1 MADPTYDP
9 NDGIPLQPD
18 PRWPSGNADESDLLN
33 WSNITKTKDDLVAT
47 SNNTLC
53 MNPNVLAHQSAEWVP
68 EMSGWSV
75 EYDDQGLASCTQSW
89 IAPAS
94 ARVSISSNPLVT
106 DPLIPITM
114 ATRQLVSWN
123 REMFAASTHFFDT
136 DYNLSDYIFPSLTA
150 NGGTCSLPGKPIAKN
165 LMIPLVPVQVELVPR
180 IDLMDASQETS
191 RKNETIKTAIT
202 VFSRIPARDSALDSY
217 SGSTIRDEGN
227 YLGVVRSKM
236 LVSDPPTYNVDGT
249 QNPAAEIRSVR
260 QVFPR
265 LRTQYFQVNIQFK
278 RDPYVNR
285 YGIRYANVEVKP
297 STRLQAMKNAPVGVV
312 PTDIKGQPHFDR
324 VYEVVS
330 KEEKAAPP
338 VQKGA
343 AIIEHIDTGFP
354 FRESLVEYR
363 VTYPWVSLD
372 SLLKAGPIGN
382 PDQITMYKAG
392 LVTPYE
398 LSKGMWLGSVNLHSF
413 LGYSRGRVL
422 YNSCEIEE
430 AASPVTGKIGYKVTH
445 EFIANPAMEWNQ
457 VRYNGSYEPSKDPL
471 RNAVNDWDPNTAQP
485 AWRTGYVVALNKN
498 PIFTED
504 YMSGGESK
512 KRSMYDPIWTYKRKA
527 DEIVVDGAIRHIKR
541 YPLYPYPYQEFYKD
555 QTDTGLL
562 YYGYVGDAA
571 PLAKIRGE
579 G

>member
-1 MADPTYDP
+1 MPDPTYDP
-9 NDGIPLQPD
+9 LDGLPLPED
-18 PRWPSGNADESDLLN
+18 PRWPSGNTGDDDAAN
-33 WSNITKTKDDLVAT
+33 WMFIDKVKDDLAST
-47 SNNTLC
+47 SNSTLC

-68 EMSGWSV
+68 EMSGWSL

-89 IAPAS
+89 IAPAT

-180 IDLMDASQETS
+180 MDLMDASQETS
-191 RKNETIKTAIT
+191 RKNETVKTSIG
-202 VFSRIPARDSALDSY
+202 VFSRIPARDTAWDSY
-217 SGSTIRDEGN
+217 SGSAIRDEGN

-236 LVSDPPTYNVDGT
+236 LVNDPPTYNNDGT
-249 QNPAAEIRSVR
+249 QNAAAEIRSVR

-285 YGIRYANVEVKP
+285 YGIRYAHVEVKP

-312 PTDIKGQPHFDR
+312 PTDVKGQPNYKA
-324 VYEVVS
+324 VYTRTS
-330 KEEKAAPP
+330 IEEKKAPP

-343 AIIEHIDTGFP
+343 AVIEHIDTGFP

-363 VTYPWVSLD
+363 ITYPWVSLET
-372 SLLKAGPIGN
+372 LLKAGPIGN
-382 PDQITMYKAG
+382 PDQITASQEG
-392 LVTPYE
+392 LVTPFE
-398 LSKGMWLGSVNLHSF
+398 LSKGMWLGSVNLHAF

-422 YNSCEIEE
+422 FNSCELEQ

-445 EFIANPAMEWNQ
+445 EFIANPTMEWNQ
-457 VRYNGSYEPSKDPL
+457 VRYNGSYNPFLDPAK
-471 RNAVNDWDPNTAQP
+471 NQNWDPNTAQP

-498 PIFTED
+498 PTFTEQ
-504 YMSGGESK
+504 YVEGGVTK
-512 KRSMYDPIWTYKRKA
+512 TRSMFDPIWTFKRTA
-527 DEIVVDGAIRHIKR
+527 DAIASGTSPQRFSKR
-541 YPLYPYPYQEFYKD
+541 YPLYPYPYKEFYKD

>member
-1 MADPTYDP
+1 MPTYDP
-9 NDGIPLQPD
+9 LDGLPLTPD
-18 PRWPSGNADESDLLN
+18 PRWPSGSDAADFLT
-33 WSNITKTKDDLVAT
+33 WSFIDQTKDDLVAT

-89 IAPAS
+89 IAPAT

-191 RKNETIKTAIT
+191 RKNETVKTSIG
-202 VFSRIPARDSALDSY
+202 VFSRIPARDTAWDSY
-217 SGSTIRDEGN
+217 SGSAIRDEGN

-236 LVSDPPTYNVDGT
+236 LVNDPPTYNNDGT

-285 YGIRYANVEVKP
+285 YGIRYAHVEVKP

-312 PTDIKGQPHFDR
+312 PTDFNGQPNYQK
-324 VYEVVS
+324 VYIQVS
-330 KEEKAAPP
+330 KEEKAKPP

-363 VTYPWVSLD
+363 ITYPWVSLET
-372 SLLKAGPIGN
+372 LLKAGPIGN
-382 PDQITMYKAG
+382 PDQIKEQKEG
-392 LVTPYE
+392 LVTPFE

-422 YNSCEIEE
+422 FNSCELEQ
-430 AASPVTGKIGYKVTH
+430 ATSPVTGKIGYKVTH

-457 VRYNGSYEPSKDPL
+457 VRYNGSYDPML
-471 RNAVNDWDPNTAQP
+471 DPQKPGAWDPNTAQP

-498 PIFTED
+498 PTFTED
-504 YMSGGESK
+504 YIDGGVSK
-512 KRSMYDPIWTYKRKA
+512 KRAMYDPIWTYKRVA
-527 DEIVVDGAIRHIKR
+527 DRTSTDPPRYSKR